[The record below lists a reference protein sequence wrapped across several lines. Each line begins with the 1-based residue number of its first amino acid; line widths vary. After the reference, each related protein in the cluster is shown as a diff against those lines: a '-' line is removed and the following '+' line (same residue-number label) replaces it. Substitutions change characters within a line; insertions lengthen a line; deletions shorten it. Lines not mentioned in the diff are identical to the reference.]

1 MKQNPKYKDY
11 MAAGLTGFVMI
22 AASIAIYF
30 LFAKI
35 SYFLNA
41 LKQLLDILAPFLM
54 GFVIAYL
61 LAPLY
66 NYLLRN
72 LRELLGSVMQERRAN
87 SVGTLISV
95 LACILA
101 GILVISGLFALV
113 IPRFGESIVG
123 VVNAMPSYL
132 TRIEAWAREALA
144 DYPDIY
150 AMVEDVLN
158 NLYDS
163 LVNWA
168 TSDLLPSLQSVS
180 EGLDGVSSL
189 VSTLFSGLMAAVT
202 AIKNLVLGF
211 IVAAYLLIEK
221 TTMIGQIKQ
230 MTYALFGPKRG
241 NQIVY
246 RMRYTNQVMGGFIRG
261 KLLDSLIIGIIC
273 FIGVSIM
280 RMPYPTLISVIIGV
294 TNIIPF
300 FGPFIGAIPCAVLI
314 LMYSPIQMVYFV
326 IFILILQQFDG
337 NILGPKI
344 LGNTT
349 GLSSFWVLFSIIFF
363 GGLFGF
369 AGMLLGVPLFA
380 VIYSLVSD
388 FVSARLSKRKL
399 SLLPD
404 DYINLDEVEQQPDG
418 GYKYPKMKD
427 PTRK

>member
-1 MKQNPKYKDY
+1 M
-11 MAAGLTGFVMI
+11 
-22 AASIAIYF
+22 
-30 LFAKI
+30 
-35 SYFLNA
+35 
-41 LKQLLDILAPFLM
+41 
-54 GFVIAYL
+54 
-61 LAPLY
+61 
-66 NYLLRN
+66 
-72 LRELLGSVMQERRAN
+72 
-87 SVGTLISV
+87 
-95 LACILA
+95 
-101 GILVISGLFALV
+101 
-113 IPRFGESIVG
+113 
-123 VVNAMPSYL
+123 
-132 TRIEAWAREALA
+132 
-144 DYPDIY
+144 
-150 AMVEDVLN
+150 LN

-246 RMRYTNQVMGGFIRG
+246 RMRYTNQVMGGVIRG

-369 AGMLLGVPLFA
+369 VGMLLGVPLFA

>member
-11 MAAGLTGFVMI
+11 MVAGLTGFLMI

-35 SYFLNA
+35 SVFLNA
-41 LKQLLDILAPFLM
+41 LKKLVDILAPFLM
-54 GFVIAYL
+54 GFLIAYL

-72 LRELLGSVMQERRAN
+72 LRELLGSVMRERW
-87 SVGTLISV
+87 SKSISTVVSV
-95 LACILA
+95 LACILT

-113 IPRFGESIVG
+113 VPRFVESISG
-123 VVNAMPSYL
+123 IINALPTYL
-132 TRIEAWAREALA
+132 TRIEAWSEDFLV
-144 DYPDIY
+144 DYPDVY
-150 AMVEDVLN
+150 QNLEDILN
-158 NLYDS
+158 NLYAS
-163 LVNWA
+163 LANWA
-168 TSDLLPSLQSVS
+168 SSTLRPLLEDFS
-180 EGLDGVSSL
+180 GNFDNVSSI

-211 IVAAYLLIEK
+211 IVAAYLLVEK
-221 TTMIGQIKQ
+221 TTMIGQVKQ
-230 MTYALFGPKRG
+230 MTYALLGPKRG
-241 NQIVY
+241 NKVVY
-246 RMRYTNQVMGGFIRG
+246 QMRYTNQVMGGFIRG

-300 FGPFIGAIPCAVLI
+300 FGPFLGAIPCAVLI
-314 LMYSPIQMVYFV
+314 LMYSPIQAVYFA

-399 SLLPD
+399 SLLTE

-418 GYKYPKMKD
+418 EYKYPKVKD

>member
-11 MAAGLTGFVMI
+11 MVAGLTGFLMI

-35 SYFLNA
+35 SVFLNA
-41 LKQLLDILAPFLM
+41 LKKLVDILAPFLM
-54 GFVIAYL
+54 GFLIAYL

-72 LRELLGSVMQERRAN
+72 LRELLGSVMRERW
-87 SVGTLISV
+87 SKSISTVVSV
-95 LACILA
+95 LACVLT
-101 GILVISGLFALV
+101 GVLVISGLFALV
-113 IPRFGESIVG
+113 IPRFVESISG
-123 VVNAMPSYL
+123 IINALPTYL

-144 DYPDIY
+144 DYPDVY
-150 AMVEDVLN
+150 AAVEDVLN
-158 NLYDS
+158 NLYNS

-180 EGLDGVSSL
+180 EGFDGVSSI

-221 TTMIGQIKQ
+221 TTMIGQVKQ
-230 MTYALFGPKRG
+230 MTYALLGPKRG
-241 NQIVY
+241 NKVVY
-246 RMRYTNQVMGGFIRG
+246 RMRYTNQVMGGCIRG
-261 KLLDSLIIGIIC
+261 QLLASLIIGIIC
-273 FIGVSIM
+273 FIVGCIM

-294 TNIIPF
+294 TNIVPF
-300 FGPFIGAIPCAVLI
+300 FGPFLGAIPCALLI
-314 LMYSPIQMVYFV
+314 LMYSPIQAVYFA

-388 FVSARLSKRKL
+388 FVSARLSKRNL
-399 SLLPD
+399 SLLAD

-418 GYKYPKMKD
+418 EYKYPKMKD